1 MVRKGIY
8 QIRIMKQHLAFKCN
22 SVKRIIRKDHL
33 QINRKGQI
41 KLEGSVINQ
50 ICASM
55 ESFFDTEKKIGDYI
69 VRNPKKVV
77 DMTVGELAKACG
89 VSEAS
94 VSRFCKRIELK
105 GFHHLKIS
113 LARELVDAQDDGEIS
128 GHISV
133 DDMEGS
139 LRGILSNK
147 MEELR
152 QTVAMMDREELKKV
166 LELINNADTVLIA
179 AVGNTIPVA
188 MDGAY
193 KLNQIGIRAVSTPI
207 WETELGYSYNL
218 TDRDVVIAISNSGE
232 STGVIQILEAAQ
244 SRGAVT
250 ISITNNARSSVAEL
264 STYHITTATREK
276 LFLDGYCFSRVSAT
290 MVIEI
295 IYLLLASMRKESY
308 ESIVRHEQA
317 MAYTKE

>member
-1 MVRKGIY
+1 M
-8 QIRIMKQHLAFKCN
+8 
-22 SVKRIIRKDHL
+22 
-33 QINRKGQI
+33 
-41 KLEGSVINQ
+41 EGPVINQ

-55 ESFFDTEKKIGDYI
+55 DSFFDTEKKIGDYI

-77 DMTVGELAKACG
+77 DMTVGELAKECG

-113 LARELVDAQDDGEIS
+113 LARELVDAKDDGEIS

-152 QTVAMMDREELKKV
+152 QTVAMIDREELKKILDV
-166 LELINNADTVLIA
+166 INNADTVLMA
-179 AVGNTIPVA
+179 AVGNTVPVA

-193 KLNQIGIRAVSTPI
+193 KLNQIGIRAMSTPI

-218 TDRDVVIAISNSGE
+218 TDKDVVVAISNSGE
-232 STGVIQILEAAQ
+232 STGVIQILEAAK
-244 SRGAVT
+244 SRGAVA

>member
-1 MVRKGIY
+1 M
-8 QIRIMKQHLAFKCN
+8 
-22 SVKRIIRKDHL
+22 
-33 QINRKGQI
+33 
-41 KLEGSVINQ
+41 EGSVINQ

-55 ESFFDTEKKIGDYI
+55 DSFFDTEKKIGDYI
-69 VRNPKKVV
+69 VRNPKRVV
-77 DMTVGELAKACG
+77 DMTVGELAKECG

-113 LARELVDAQDDGEIS
+113 LARELVDAKDEGEIS

-133 DDMEGS
+133 DDIDGS

-152 QTVAMMDREELKKV
+152 QTVAMIDRGELKKI
-166 LELINNADTVLIA
+166 LEVINDADTVLMA

-207 WETELGYSYNL
+207 WETELGYSYNM
-218 TDRDVVIAISNSGE
+218 TGKDVVIAISNSGE
-232 STGVIQILEAAQ
+232 STGVIQILEAAK

-250 ISITNNARSSVAEL
+250 ISITNSDKSSVAEM

-290 MVIEI
+290 MVVEM

>member
-1 MVRKGIY
+1 M
-8 QIRIMKQHLAFKCN
+8 
-22 SVKRIIRKDHL
+22 
-33 QINRKGQI
+33 
-41 KLEGSVINQ
+41 EGSVINQ

-55 ESFFDTEKKIGDYI
+55 DSFFDTEKKIGDYI

-77 DMTVGELAKACG
+77 DMTVGELAKECG

-152 QTVAMMDREELKKV
+152 QTVAMIDREELKKILDV
-166 LELINNADTVLIA
+166 INNADTVLMA

-193 KLNQIGIRAVSTPI
+193 KFNQIGIRAMSTPI
-207 WETELGYSYNL
+207 WKTELGYSYNL
-218 TDRDVVIAISNSGE
+218 TDKDVVVAISNSGE
-232 STGVIQILEAAQ
+232 STGVIQILEAAK
-244 SRGAVT
+244 SRGAVA
-250 ISITNNARSSVAEL
+250 ISITNNDRSSVAEL

>member
-1 MVRKGIY
+1 M
-8 QIRIMKQHLAFKCN
+8 
-22 SVKRIIRKDHL
+22 
-33 QINRKGQI
+33 
-41 KLEGSVINQ
+41 EGSVINQ

-55 ESFFDTEKKIGDYI
+55 DSFFDTEKKIGDNI

-77 DMTVGELAKACG
+77 DMTVGELAKECG

-113 LARELVDAQDDGEIS
+113 LARELVDAKDDGEIS

-133 DDMEGS
+133 DDMGGS

-152 QTVAMMDREELKKV
+152 QTVAMMDSEELKKILDV
-166 LELINNADTVLIA
+166 INNADTVLMA

-193 KLNQIGIRAVSTPI
+193 KLNQIGIRAMSTPI

-218 TDRDVVIAISNSGE
+218 TDKDVVVAISNSGE
-232 STGVIQILEAAQ
+232 STGVIQILEAAK

>member
-1 MVRKGIY
+1 M
-8 QIRIMKQHLAFKCN
+8 
-22 SVKRIIRKDHL
+22 
-33 QINRKGQI
+33 
-41 KLEGSVINQ
+41 EESVINQ

-55 ESFFDTEKKIGDYI
+55 DSFFDTEKKIGDYI

-77 DMTVGELAKACG
+77 DMTVGVLAKECG

-113 LARELVDAQDDGEIS
+113 LARELVDAKDDGEIS

-152 QTVAMMDREELKKV
+152 QTVAMIDREELKKILGV
-166 LELINNADTVLIA
+166 INNADTVLMA

-188 MDGAY
+188 LDGAY
-193 KLNQIGIRAVSTPI
+193 KLNQIGIRA
-207 WETELGYSYNL
+207 
-218 TDRDVVIAISNSGE
+218 
-232 STGVIQILEAAQ
+232 
-244 SRGAVT
+244 

-276 LFLDGYCFSRVSAT
+276 LFLDGYCFLRVSAT

>member
-1 MVRKGIY
+1 M
-8 QIRIMKQHLAFKCN
+8 
-22 SVKRIIRKDHL
+22 
-33 QINRKGQI
+33 
-41 KLEGSVINQ
+41 EGSVINQ

-55 ESFFDTEKKIGDYI
+55 DSFFDTEKKIGDYI

-77 DMTVGELAKACG
+77 DMTVGELAKECG

-113 LARELVDAQDDGEIS
+113 LARELVDAKDDGEIS

-152 QTVAMMDREELKKV
+152 QTVAMIDREELKKILDV
-166 LELINNADTVLIA
+166 INNADTVLMA

-193 KLNQIGIRAVSTPI
+193 KLNQIGIRAMSTPI

-218 TDRDVVIAISNSGE
+218 TDKDVVVAISNSGE
-232 STGVIQILEAAQ
+232 STGVIQILEAAK

>member
-1 MVRKGIY
+1 M
-8 QIRIMKQHLAFKCN
+8 
-22 SVKRIIRKDHL
+22 
-33 QINRKGQI
+33 
-41 KLEGSVINQ
+41 EGSVINQ

-55 ESFFDTEKKIGDYI
+55 DSFFDTEKKIGDYI

-77 DMTVGELAKACG
+77 DMTVGELAKECG

-113 LARELVDAQDDGEIS
+113 LARELVDAKDDGEIS

-152 QTVAMMDREELKKV
+152 QTVAMIDREELKKILDV
-166 LELINNADTVLIA
+166 INNADTVLMA

-193 KLNQIGIRAVSTPI
+193 KLNQIGIRAMSTPI

-218 TDRDVVIAISNSGE
+218 TDKDIVVAISNSGE
-232 STGVIQILEAAQ
+232 STGVIQVLEAAK
-244 SRGAVT
+244 SRGAVA

-276 LFLDGYCFSRVSAT
+276 LFLDGYCFFKGVCNHGDRDNISAACIYEKEILRVNSKART
-290 MVIEI
+290 GDGLYKGVITGRLI
-295 IYLLLASMRKESY
+295 AVGGYVI
-308 ESIVRHEQA
+308 
-317 MAYTKE
+317 

>member
-1 MVRKGIY
+1 M
-8 QIRIMKQHLAFKCN
+8 
-22 SVKRIIRKDHL
+22 
-33 QINRKGQI
+33 
-41 KLEGSVINQ
+41 EGSVINQ

-55 ESFFDTEKKIGDYI
+55 DSFFDTEKKIGDYI

-77 DMTVGELAKACG
+77 DMTVGELAKECG

-113 LARELVDAQDDGEIS
+113 LARELVDAKDAGEIS
-128 GHISV
+128 GQISV
-133 DDMEGS
+133 DDVESS

-147 MEELR
+147 LEELR
-152 QTVAMMDREELKKV
+152 QTVAMMDRDELKKV
-166 LELINNADTVLIA
+166 LEVINNADTVLMA

-218 TDRDVVIAISNSGE
+218 TDKDVVVAISNSGE
-232 STGVIQILEAAQ
+232 STGVIQILEAAK
-244 SRGAVT
+244 SRGAVS

>member
-1 MVRKGIY
+1 M
-8 QIRIMKQHLAFKCN
+8 
-22 SVKRIIRKDHL
+22 
-33 QINRKGQI
+33 
-41 KLEGSVINQ
+41 EGSVINQ

-55 ESFFDTEKKIGDYI
+55 DSFFDTEKKIGDYI

-77 DMTVGELAKACG
+77 DMTVGELAKECG
-89 VSEAS
+89 ASEAS

-113 LARELVDAQDDGEIS
+113 LARELVDAKDDGEIS

-152 QTVAMMDREELKKV
+152 QTVAMIDREELKKILDV
-166 LELINNADTVLIA
+166 INNADTVLMA

-193 KLNQIGIRAVSTPI
+193 KLNQIGIRAMSTPI

-218 TDRDVVIAISNSGE
+218 TDKDVVVAISNSGE
-232 STGVIQILEAAQ
+232 STGVIQILEAAK
-244 SRGAVT
+244 SRGAVA

>member
-1 MVRKGIY
+1 M
-8 QIRIMKQHLAFKCN
+8 
-22 SVKRIIRKDHL
+22 
-33 QINRKGQI
+33 
-41 KLEGSVINQ
+41 EGSVINQ

-55 ESFFDTEKKIGDYI
+55 DSFFDTEKKIGDYI

-77 DMTVGELAKACG
+77 DMTVGELAKECG

-113 LARELVDAQDDGEIS
+113 LARELVDAKDGGEIS

-152 QTVAMMDREELKKV
+152 QTVAMIDREELKKILGV
-166 LELINNADTVLIA
+166 INNADTVLMA

-193 KLNQIGIRAVSTPI
+193 KLNQIGIRAMSTPI

-218 TDRDVVIAISNSGE
+218 TDKDVVVAISNSGE
-232 STGVIQILEAAQ
+232 STGVIQILEAAK
-244 SRGAVT
+244 SRGAVA
-250 ISITNNARSSVAEL
+250 ISITNNVRSSVAEL

-295 IYLLLASMRKESY
+295 IYLLLASMRKKSY

>member
-1 MVRKGIY
+1 M
-8 QIRIMKQHLAFKCN
+8 
-22 SVKRIIRKDHL
+22 
-33 QINRKGQI
+33 
-41 KLEGSVINQ
+41 EGSVINQ

-55 ESFFDTEKKIGDYI
+55 DSFFDTEKKIGDYI
-69 VRNPKKVV
+69 VGNPKKVV
-77 DMTVGELAKACG
+77 DMTVGELAKECG

-113 LARELVDAQDDGEIS
+113 LARELVDAKDDGEIS

-152 QTVAMMDREELKKV
+152 QTVAMMDSEELKKILDV
-166 LELINNADTVLIA
+166 INNADTVLMA

-193 KLNQIGIRAVSTPI
+193 KLNQIGIRAMSTPI

-218 TDRDVVIAISNSGE
+218 TDKDVVVAISNSGE
-232 STGVIQILEAAQ
+232 STGVIQILEAAK
-244 SRGAVT
+244 SRGAVA

>member
-1 MVRKGIY
+1 M
-8 QIRIMKQHLAFKCN
+8 
-22 SVKRIIRKDHL
+22 
-33 QINRKGQI
+33 
-41 KLEGSVINQ
+41 EGSVINQ

-55 ESFFDTEKKIGDYI
+55 DSFFDTEKKIGDYI

-77 DMTVGELAKACG
+77 DMTVGELAKECC

-113 LARELVDAQDDGEIS
+113 LARELVDAKDDGEIS

-152 QTVAMMDREELKKV
+152 QTVAMIDREELKKILDV
-166 LELINNADTVLIA
+166 INNADTVLMA

-218 TDRDVVIAISNSGE
+218 TDKDVVIAISNSGE
-232 STGVIQILEAAQ
+232 STGVIQILEAAK
-244 SRGAVT
+244 SRGAVA

>member
-1 MVRKGIY
+1 M
-8 QIRIMKQHLAFKCN
+8 
-22 SVKRIIRKDHL
+22 
-33 QINRKGQI
+33 
-41 KLEGSVINQ
+41 EGSVINQ

-55 ESFFDTEKKIGDYI
+55 DSFFDKEKKIGDYI

-77 DMTVGELAKACG
+77 DMTVGELAKECG

-113 LARELVDAQDDGEIS
+113 LARELVDAKDDGEIS

-152 QTVAMMDREELKKV
+152 QTVAMIDREELKK
-166 LELINNADTVLIA
+166 
-179 AVGNTIPVA
+179 
-188 MDGAY
+188 
-193 KLNQIGIRAVSTPI
+193 
-207 WETELGYSYNL
+207 
-218 TDRDVVIAISNSGE
+218 
-232 STGVIQILEAAQ
+232 ILEAAK
-244 SRGAVT
+244 SRGAVA

-295 IYLLLASMRKESY
+295 IYLLIASMRKESY
-308 ESIVRHEQA
+308 KSIVRHEQE

>member
-1 MVRKGIY
+1 M
-8 QIRIMKQHLAFKCN
+8 
-22 SVKRIIRKDHL
+22 
-33 QINRKGQI
+33 
-41 KLEGSVINQ
+41 EGSVINQ

-55 ESFFDTEKKIGDYI
+55 DSFFDTEKKIGDYI

-77 DMTVGELAKACG
+77 DMTVGELANECG

-113 LARELVDAQDDGEIS
+113 LARELVDAKDDGEIS

-152 QTVAMMDREELKKV
+152 QTVAMIDREELKKILDV
-166 LELINNADTVLIA
+166 INNADTVLMA

-193 KLNQIGIRAVSTPI
+193 KLNQIGIRAMSTPI

-218 TDRDVVIAISNSGE
+218 TDKDVVVAISNSGE
-232 STGVIQILEAAQ
+232 STGVIQMLEAAK
-244 SRGAVT
+244 SRGAVA

>member
-1 MVRKGIY
+1 M
-8 QIRIMKQHLAFKCN
+8 
-22 SVKRIIRKDHL
+22 
-33 QINRKGQI
+33 
-41 KLEGSVINQ
+41 EGSVINQ

-55 ESFFDTEKKIGDYI
+55 DSFFDTEKKIGDYI

-77 DMTVGELAKACG
+77 DMTVGELAKECG

-113 LARELVDAQDDGEIS
+113 LARELVDAKDDGEIS

-139 LRGILSNK
+139 LSGILSNK

-152 QTVAMMDREELKKV
+152 QTVAMIDREKLKKILDV
-166 LELINNADTVLIA
+166 INNADTVLMA

-193 KLNQIGIRAVSTPI
+193 KLNQIGIRAMSTPI

-218 TDRDVVIAISNSGE
+218 TDKDIVVAISNSGE
-232 STGVIQILEAAQ
+232 STGVIQILEAAK
-244 SRGAVT
+244 SRGAVA

>member
-1 MVRKGIY
+1 M
-8 QIRIMKQHLAFKCN
+8 
-22 SVKRIIRKDHL
+22 
-33 QINRKGQI
+33 
-41 KLEGSVINQ
+41 EGSVINQ

-55 ESFFDTEKKIGDYI
+55 DSFFDTEKKIGDYI

-77 DMTVGELAKACG
+77 DMTVGELAKECG

-113 LARELVDAQDDGEIS
+113 LARELVDAKDDGEIS

-152 QTVAMMDREELKKV
+152 QTVAMIDREELKKILDV
-166 LELINNADTVLIA
+166 INNADTVLMA

-193 KLNQIGIRAVSTPI
+193 KLNQIGIRAMSTPI

-218 TDRDVVIAISNSGE
+218 TDKDVVVAISNSGE
-232 STGVIQILEAAQ
+232 STGVIQMLEAAK
-244 SRGAVT
+244 SRGAVA

-317 MAYTKE
+317 MDYTKE

>member
-1 MVRKGIY
+1 M
-8 QIRIMKQHLAFKCN
+8 
-22 SVKRIIRKDHL
+22 
-33 QINRKGQI
+33 
-41 KLEGSVINQ
+41 EGSVINQ

-55 ESFFDTEKKIGDYI
+55 DSFFDTEKKIGDYI

-77 DMTVGELAKACG
+77 DMTVGELAKECG

-113 LARELVDAQDDGEIS
+113 LARELVDAKDDGEIS

-152 QTVAMMDREELKKV
+152 QTVAMMDSEELKKILDV
-166 LELINNADTVLIA
+166 INNADTVLMA
-179 AVGNTIPVA
+179 AVGNTIPAA

-193 KLNQIGIRAVSTPI
+193 KLNQIGIRAMSTPI

-218 TDRDVVIAISNSGE
+218 TDKDVVVAISNSGE
-232 STGVIQILEAAQ
+232 STGVIQILEAAK
-244 SRGAVT
+244 SRGAVA

>member
-1 MVRKGIY
+1 M
-8 QIRIMKQHLAFKCN
+8 
-22 SVKRIIRKDHL
+22 
-33 QINRKGQI
+33 
-41 KLEGSVINQ
+41 EGSVINQ

-55 ESFFDTEKKIGDYI
+55 DSFFDTEKKIGDYI

-77 DMTVGELAKACG
+77 DMTVGELAKECG

-113 LARELVDAQDDGEIS
+113 LARELVDAKDDGEIF

-152 QTVAMMDREELKKV
+152 QTVAMIDREELKK
-166 LELINNADTVLIA
+166 
-179 AVGNTIPVA
+179 
-188 MDGAY
+188 
-193 KLNQIGIRAVSTPI
+193 
-207 WETELGYSYNL
+207 
-218 TDRDVVIAISNSGE
+218 
-232 STGVIQILEAAQ
+232 ILEAAK
-244 SRGAVT
+244 SRGAVA

-295 IYLLLASMRKESY
+295 IYLLIASMRKESY
-308 ESIVRHEQA
+308 KSIVRHEQA

>member
-1 MVRKGIY
+1 M
-8 QIRIMKQHLAFKCN
+8 
-22 SVKRIIRKDHL
+22 
-33 QINRKGQI
+33 
-41 KLEGSVINQ
+41 EGSVINQ
-50 ICASM
+50 ICVSM
-55 ESFFDTEKKIGDYI
+55 DSFFDTEKKIGDYI

-77 DMTVGELAKACG
+77 DMTVGELAKECG

-113 LARELVDAQDDGEIS
+113 LARELVDAKDDGEIS
-128 GHISV
+128 RHISV

-152 QTVAMMDREELKKV
+152 QTVAMIDREELKKILDV
-166 LELINNADTVLIA
+166 INNADTVLMA

-193 KLNQIGIRAVSTPI
+193 KLNQIGIRAMSTPI
-207 WETELGYSYNL
+207 WETELGYSYNM
-218 TDRDVVIAISNSGE
+218 TDKDVVVAISNSGE
-232 STGVIQILEAAQ
+232 STGVIQILEAAK
-244 SRGAVT
+244 SRGAVA

>member
-1 MVRKGIY
+1 M
-8 QIRIMKQHLAFKCN
+8 
-22 SVKRIIRKDHL
+22 
-33 QINRKGQI
+33 
-41 KLEGSVINQ
+41 EGSVINQ

-55 ESFFDTEKKIGDYI
+55 DSFFDTEKKIGDYI

-77 DMTVGELAKACG
+77 DMTVGELAKECG

-113 LARELVDAQDDGEIS
+113 LARELVDAKDDGEMS

-152 QTVAMMDREELKKV
+152 QTVAMIDREELKK
-166 LELINNADTVLIA
+166 
-179 AVGNTIPVA
+179 
-188 MDGAY
+188 
-193 KLNQIGIRAVSTPI
+193 
-207 WETELGYSYNL
+207 
-218 TDRDVVIAISNSGE
+218 
-232 STGVIQILEAAQ
+232 ILEAAK
-244 SRGAVT
+244 RCGAVA
-250 ISITNNARSSVAEL
+250 ISITNNARSSVAEI

-295 IYLLLASMRKESY
+295 IYLLLVSMRKESY

>member
-1 MVRKGIY
+1 M
-8 QIRIMKQHLAFKCN
+8 
-22 SVKRIIRKDHL
+22 
-33 QINRKGQI
+33 
-41 KLEGSVINQ
+41 EGSVINQ

-55 ESFFDTEKKIGDYI
+55 DSFFDTEKKIGDYI

-77 DMTVGELAKACG
+77 DMTVGELAKECG

-113 LARELVDAQDDGEIS
+113 LARELVNAKDDGEIS

-152 QTVAMMDREELKKV
+152 QTVAMIDREELKKILDV
-166 LELINNADTVLIA
+166 INNADTVLMA

-193 KLNQIGIRAVSTPI
+193 KLNQIGIRAMSTPI

-218 TDRDVVIAISNSGE
+218 TDKDVVVAISNSGE
-232 STGVIQILEAAQ
+232 STGVIQILEAAK
-244 SRGAVT
+244 SRGAVA
-250 ISITNNARSSVAEL
+250 ISITNNARSSAAEL

>member
-1 MVRKGIY
+1 M
-8 QIRIMKQHLAFKCN
+8 
-22 SVKRIIRKDHL
+22 D
-33 QINRKGQI
+33 
-41 KLEGSVINQ
+41 
-50 ICASM
+50 
-55 ESFFDTEKKIGDYI
+55 SFFDTEKKIGDYI

-77 DMTVGELAKACG
+77 DMTVGELAKECG

-113 LARELVDAQDDGEIS
+113 LARELVDAKDDGEIS

-152 QTVAMMDREELKKV
+152 QTVAMIDSEELKK
-166 LELINNADTVLIA
+166 
-179 AVGNTIPVA
+179 
-188 MDGAY
+188 
-193 KLNQIGIRAVSTPI
+193 
-207 WETELGYSYNL
+207 
-218 TDRDVVIAISNSGE
+218 
-232 STGVIQILEAAQ
+232 ILEAAK
-244 SRGAVT
+244 SRGAVA
-250 ISITNNARSSVAEL
+250 ILITNNARSSVAEL

>member
-1 MVRKGIY
+1 M
-8 QIRIMKQHLAFKCN
+8 
-22 SVKRIIRKDHL
+22 
-33 QINRKGQI
+33 
-41 KLEGSVINQ
+41 EGSVINQ

-55 ESFFDTEKKIGDYI
+55 DSFFDTEKKIGDYI

-77 DMTVGELAKACG
+77 DMTVGELAKECG

-113 LARELVDAQDDGEIS
+113 LARELVDAKDDGEIS

-152 QTVAMMDREELKKV
+152 QTVAMIDREELKKILGV
-166 LELINNADTVLIA
+166 INNADTVLMA
-179 AVGNTIPVA
+179 AVGNTVPVA

-193 KLNQIGIRAVSTPI
+193 KLNQIGIRAMSTPI

-218 TDRDVVIAISNSGE
+218 TDKDVVVAISNSGE
-232 STGVIQILEAAQ
+232 STGVIQILEAAK
-244 SRGAVT
+244 SRGAVA
-250 ISITNNARSSVAEL
+250 ISITNNARSSVAEI

>member
-1 MVRKGIY
+1 M
-8 QIRIMKQHLAFKCN
+8 
-22 SVKRIIRKDHL
+22 
-33 QINRKGQI
+33 
-41 KLEGSVINQ
+41 EGSVINQ

-55 ESFFDTEKKIGDYI
+55 DSFFDTEKKIGDYI

-77 DMTVGELAKACG
+77 DMTVGELAKECG

-113 LARELVDAQDDGEIS
+113 LARELVDAKDDGEIS

-152 QTVAMMDREELKKV
+152 QTVAMIDREELKKILDV
-166 LELINNADTVLIA
+166 INNADTVLMA

-193 KLNQIGIRAVSTPI
+193 KLNQIGIRAMSTPI

-218 TDRDVVIAISNSGE
+218 TDKDVVVAISNSGE
-232 STGVIQILEAAQ
+232 STGVIQILEAAK
-244 SRGAVT
+244 SRGAVA

-317 MAYTKE
+317 MAYTNE

>member
-1 MVRKGIY
+1 M
-8 QIRIMKQHLAFKCN
+8 
-22 SVKRIIRKDHL
+22 
-33 QINRKGQI
+33 
-41 KLEGSVINQ
+41 
-50 ICASM
+50 
-55 ESFFDTEKKIGDYI
+55 
-69 VRNPKKVV
+69 
-77 DMTVGELAKACG
+77 
-89 VSEAS
+89 
-94 VSRFCKRIELK
+94 SRFCKRIELK

-113 LARELVDAQDDGEIS
+113 LARELVDAKDDGEIS

-152 QTVAMMDREELKKV
+152 QTVAMIDREELKKILGV
-166 LELINNADTVLIA
+166 INNADTVLMA

-193 KLNQIGIRAVSTPI
+193 KLNQIGIRAISTPI

-218 TDRDVVIAISNSGE
+218 TDKDVVVAISNSGE
-232 STGVIQILEAAQ
+232 STGVIQILEAAK
-244 SRGAVT
+244 SRGAVA

>member
-1 MVRKGIY
+1 M
-8 QIRIMKQHLAFKCN
+8 
-22 SVKRIIRKDHL
+22 
-33 QINRKGQI
+33 
-41 KLEGSVINQ
+41 EGSVINQ

-55 ESFFDTEKKIGDYI
+55 DSFFDTEKKIGDYI

-77 DMTVGELAKACG
+77 DMTVGELAKECG

-113 LARELVDAQDDGEIS
+113 LARELVDARDDGEIS

-152 QTVAMMDREELKKV
+152 QTVAMIDREELKKILDV
-166 LELINNADTVLIA
+166 INNADTVLMA

-193 KLNQIGIRAVSTPI
+193 KLNQIGIRAMSTPI

-218 TDRDVVIAISNSGE
+218 TDKDVVVAISNSGE
-232 STGVIQILEAAQ
+232 STGVIQILEAAK
-244 SRGAVT
+244 SRGAVA

>member
-1 MVRKGIY
+1 M
-8 QIRIMKQHLAFKCN
+8 
-22 SVKRIIRKDHL
+22 
-33 QINRKGQI
+33 
-41 KLEGSVINQ
+41 EGEVINQ

-55 ESFFDTEKKIGDYI
+55 DSFFDTEKKIGDYI

-77 DMTVGELAKACG
+77 DMTVGELAKECG

-113 LARELVDAQDDGEIS
+113 LARELVDAKDDGEIS
-128 GHISV
+128 GHIFV

-152 QTVAMMDREELKKV
+152 QTVAMIDSEELKK
-166 LELINNADTVLIA
+166 
-179 AVGNTIPVA
+179 
-188 MDGAY
+188 
-193 KLNQIGIRAVSTPI
+193 
-207 WETELGYSYNL
+207 
-218 TDRDVVIAISNSGE
+218 
-232 STGVIQILEAAQ
+232 ILEAAK
-244 SRGAVT
+244 SRGAVA
-250 ISITNNARSSVAEL
+250 ILITNNARSSVAEL

>member
-1 MVRKGIY
+1 M
-8 QIRIMKQHLAFKCN
+8 
-22 SVKRIIRKDHL
+22 
-33 QINRKGQI
+33 
-41 KLEGSVINQ
+41 EGSVINQ

-55 ESFFDTEKKIGDYI
+55 DSFFDTEKKIGDYI

-77 DMTVGELAKACG
+77 DMTVGELAKECG

-113 LARELVDAQDDGEIS
+113 LARELVDAKDDGEIS

-152 QTVAMMDREELKKV
+152 QTVAMMDSEELKKILDV
-166 LELINNADTVLIA
+166 INNADTVLMA

-193 KLNQIGIRAVSTPI
+193 KLNQIGIRAMSTPI

-218 TDRDVVIAISNSGE
+218 TDKDVVVAISNSGE
-232 STGVIQILEAAQ
+232 STGVIQILEAAK
-244 SRGAVT
+244 SRGAVA

-317 MAYTKE
+317 MVYTKE

>member
-1 MVRKGIY
+1 M
-8 QIRIMKQHLAFKCN
+8 
-22 SVKRIIRKDHL
+22 
-33 QINRKGQI
+33 
-41 KLEGSVINQ
+41 EESVINQ

-55 ESFFDTEKKIGDYI
+55 DSFFDTEKKIGDYI

-77 DMTVGELAKACG
+77 DMTVGELAKERCA
-89 VSEAS
+89 SEAS

-105 GFHHLKIS
+105 GFRHLKIS
-113 LARELVDAQDDGEIS
+113 LARELVDAKDDGEIS

-152 QTVAMMDREELKKV
+152 QTVAMIDREKLKK
-166 LELINNADTVLIA
+166 
-179 AVGNTIPVA
+179 
-188 MDGAY
+188 
-193 KLNQIGIRAVSTPI
+193 
-207 WETELGYSYNL
+207 
-218 TDRDVVIAISNSGE
+218 
-232 STGVIQILEAAQ
+232 ILEAAK
-244 SRGAVT
+244 SRGAVA

-295 IYLLLASMRKESY
+295 IYLLLASMRKKSY

-317 MAYTKE
+317 MTNTKE

>member
-1 MVRKGIY
+1 M
-8 QIRIMKQHLAFKCN
+8 
-22 SVKRIIRKDHL
+22 
-33 QINRKGQI
+33 
-41 KLEGSVINQ
+41 EGSVINQ

-55 ESFFDTEKKIGDYI
+55 DSFFDTEKKIGDYI
-69 VRNPKKVV
+69 VRNPKKIV
-77 DMTVGELAKACG
+77 DMTVGELAKECG

-113 LARELVDAQDDGEIS
+113 LARELVDAKDDGEIS

-152 QTVAMMDREELKKV
+152 QTVAMIDREELKKIMGV
-166 LELINNADTVLIA
+166 INNADTVLMA
-179 AVGNTIPVA
+179 AVGNTVPVA

-193 KLNQIGIRAVSTPI
+193 KLNQIGIRAMSTPI

-218 TDRDVVIAISNSGE
+218 TDKDVVVAISNSGE
-232 STGVIQILEAAQ
+232 STGVIQILEAAK
-244 SRGAVT
+244 SRGAVA

>member
-1 MVRKGIY
+1 M
-8 QIRIMKQHLAFKCN
+8 
-22 SVKRIIRKDHL
+22 
-33 QINRKGQI
+33 
-41 KLEGSVINQ
+41 EGSVINQ

-55 ESFFDTEKKIGDYI
+55 DSFFDTEKKIGDYI
-69 VRNPKKVV
+69 VRNPKQVV
-77 DMTVGELAKACG
+77 DMTVGVLAKECG

-113 LARELVDAQDDGEIS
+113 LARELVDAKDEGEVS

-133 DDMEGS
+133 DDIDGS

-152 QTVAMMDREELKKV
+152 QTVAMIDREELKKILDV
-166 LELINNADTVLIA
+166 INNADTVLMA

-218 TDRDVVIAISNSGE
+218 TDKDVVVAISNSGE
-232 STGVIQILEAAQ
+232 STGVIQILEAAK
-244 SRGAVT
+244 SRGEVA

>member
-1 MVRKGIY
+1 M
-8 QIRIMKQHLAFKCN
+8 
-22 SVKRIIRKDHL
+22 
-33 QINRKGQI
+33 
-41 KLEGSVINQ
+41 EGSVINQ

-55 ESFFDTEKKIGDYI
+55 NSFFDTEKKIGDYI

-77 DMTVGELAKACG
+77 DMTVGELAKECG

-113 LARELVDAQDDGEIS
+113 LARELVDAKDDGEIS

-152 QTVAMMDREELKKV
+152 QTVAMIDREELKKILGV
-166 LELINNADTVLIA
+166 INNADTVLMA

-193 KLNQIGIRAVSTPI
+193 KLNQIGIRAISTPI

-218 TDRDVVIAISNSGE
+218 TDKDVVVAISNSGE
-232 STGVIQILEAAQ
+232 STGVIQILEAAK
-244 SRGAVT
+244 SRGAVA